1 MVAKLHTHKVTL
13 SERRRRNKRAND
25 TRSKAA
31 NKKDLE
37 QVFNAYYK
45 DQVRTLYRVIS
56 EG

>member
-1 MVAKLHTHKVTL
+1 MAAKLHTHKVTL

-25 TRSKAA
+25 ARSKASS
-31 NKKDLE
+31 KKNLE

-45 DQVRTLYRVIS
+45 DQVRALYRVIS